1 MPIVEHLL
9 TLVTVESQD
18 VAVSLEGNNTV
29 PVIDV
34 TKSPVT
40 TSSPLHLEH
49 VEVQEVP
56 IDDLVDTIT
65 GNDAEATQDVTE
77 GTTID
82 VDNVDREVSPTV
94 QFLGAEF
101 AEMEE
106 TNRPIIVREEGMTHT
121 NPRIQQDL
129 DLWQKIKD
137 YDQRSA
143 ENPFVPVLSKKQK
156 QM

>member
-94 QFLGAEF
+94 QFLGA
-101 AEMEE
+101 
-106 TNRPIIVREEGMTHT
+106 
-121 NPRIQQDL
+121 
-129 DLWQKIKD
+129 
-137 YDQRSA
+137 
-143 ENPFVPVLSKKQK
+143 
-156 QM
+156 